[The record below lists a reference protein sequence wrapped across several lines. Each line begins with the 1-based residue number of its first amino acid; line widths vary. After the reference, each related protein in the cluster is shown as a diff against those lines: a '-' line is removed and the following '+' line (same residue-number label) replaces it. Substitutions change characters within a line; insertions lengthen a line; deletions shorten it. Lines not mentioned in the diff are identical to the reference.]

1 MELVVTS
8 SKHLYLLEPLK
19 VFKTH
24 KTLALPRAIT
34 PCSLLYFLNL
44 LGGESGR
51 VHLTIILLTH
61 LDSLLEESLLFGLS
75 FSFGVIT
82 TLHTVEEHLHHQVL
96 LTLAGFFF
104 LLVHSFLNLTQLL
117 RLIASFVILG
127 FVIVF

>member
-1 MELVVTS
+1 
-8 SKHLYLLEPLK
+8 
-19 VFKTH
+19 
-24 KTLALPRAIT
+24 
-34 PCSLLYFLNL
+34 LYFLNL
-44 LGGESGR
+44 LGGESRR

-61 LDSLLEESLLFGLS
+61 LDSLLEESFLFGLS
-75 FSFGVIT
+75 FSFGVVA
-82 TLHTVEEHLHHQVL
+82 TLHTVEEHLHHKVL